1 MKRVLIVDDALDLGR
16 LFQTTLAL
24 MDPSLFVVAVPS
36 GEEALLEASRGPLD
50 LLVADIRLPGMS
62 GVELVHKIRSRNP
75 GVKVILISGIADKSL
90 NRLIDQAKPDIFLG
104 KPIEMPVF
112 MDAVRSCLGTTQ
124 EAGEGL
130 TPSPSQRVVSGQRLS
145 DVLANL
151 RRSLDAQVTLLL
163 DEDGHIIAQT
173 GELPDASF
181 ESQWTGLIMSA
192 ISSSAKLVRQL
203 ADPKGGGAQLISGD
217 AMRMV
222 LAPVGGLA
230 LVVVLKASK
239 TNLRLA
245 LTMDEVLFA
254 QKELSYI
261 LGEIPP
267 EAVLSA
273 LPPVTPLIAVREPVP
288 TPSKSVESEKVLEEP
303 EAAQSTEDFTK
314 LFEQQDQP
322 VNRKAANDFWE
333 TAAEAEEVES
343 QSPDVL
349 NYDEANRL
357 GLTPDQES

>member
-1 MKRVLIVDDALDLGR
+1 
-16 LFQTTLAL
+16 
-24 MDPSLFVVAVPS
+24 
-36 GEEALLEASRGPLD
+36 
-50 LLVADIRLPGMS
+50 
-62 GVELVHKIRSRNP
+62 
-75 GVKVILISGIADKSL
+75 
-90 NRLIDQAKPDIFLG
+90 
-104 KPIEMPVF
+104 
-112 MDAVRSCLGTTQ
+112 
-124 EAGEGL
+124 
-130 TPSPSQRVVSGQRLS
+130 VVSGQRLS

-163 DEDGHIIAQT
+163 DENGHIIAQT

-203 ADPKGGGAQLISGD
+203 ADPKGGGAQLISGES
-217 AMRMV
+217 MRMV

-288 TPSKSVESEKVLEEP
+288 TPSKSVETEKVLEEP
-303 EAAQSTEDFTK
+303 EAALSTEDFTK
-314 LFEQQDQP
+314 LFEQQEQP

-333 TAAEAEEVES
+333 TAAETEEVES
-343 QSPDVL
+343 ESPDVL